1 MKKELS
7 QLFKYSYISRNVE
20 NQLYNTKLHAITKFP
35 LKNIYQHAD
44 LCKIILNFSFKPID
58 FNKKRALPFF
68 LAMELLTNQ
77 KCVATLSKKNVL
89 SWKLRKG
96 SLVGCKITLR
106 QKNLYEFLDSLTLA
120 LPRMEKFQGLNIT
133 NIIKNKPSNSIITK
147 LGEILLFYP
156 IELGLGINSEVK
168 HLEINFIFNTT
179 SFEEKKFILSSF
191 KIPTK

>member
-1 MKKELS
+1 MNKELN
-7 QLFKYSYISRNVE
+7 QLLRYSYISRTAE

-35 LKNIYQHAD
+35 IKNIYQQTN
-44 LCKIILNFSFKPID
+44 LSKVILNFSFKAID

-96 SLVGCKITLR
+96 SLVGCKVTLR
-106 QKNLYEFLDSLTLA
+106 QKNLYEFLDNLTLA

-133 NIIKNKPSNSIITK
+133 NTIKTKNSNSIITK
-147 LGEILLFYP
+147 LSEILLFYP

-168 HLEINFIFNTT
+168 HLELNFIFNTT

-191 KIPTK
+191 KIPTN